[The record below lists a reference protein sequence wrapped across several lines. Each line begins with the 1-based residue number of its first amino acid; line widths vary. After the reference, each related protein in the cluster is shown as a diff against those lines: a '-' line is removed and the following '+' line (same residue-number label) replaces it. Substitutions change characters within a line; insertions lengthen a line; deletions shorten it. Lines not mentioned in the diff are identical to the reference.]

1 LKGQAIVDYL
11 NKLNQGWNVVDDKL
25 ISKEFPFKNFNLGMA
40 FLNKIAALADQ
51 EGHHPDVYI
60 SFSKV
65 QVELF
70 THAINGLSENDF
82 MCIKTGLRVAPHF
95 KYQNEVVVKLHPKIL
110 RAAND
115 LFNDDGVHDL
125 TFMLVPISAK
135 ASKLVAHIKD
145 KP

>member
-1 LKGQAIVDYL
+1 MIILSTYMAGTNYITRS
-11 NKLNQGWNVVDDKL
+11 NV
-25 ISKEFPFKNFNLGMA
+25 
-40 FLNKIAALADQ
+40 
-51 EGHHPDVYI
+51 
-60 SFSKV
+60 FSKIRGMFLPEPTKQEV
-65 QVELF
+65 NPQHISESY
-70 THAINGLSENDF
+70 TAKAIRVLTENDF
-82 MCIKTGLRVAPHF
+82 MCIKTGLRIAPHF

-135 ASKLVAHIKD
+135 ASELVAHIKD